1 MESPSLVDLTDE
13 NFSWHYWAMRI
24 AVFCSASTKIDDK
37 YVDFAFEVGK
47 AIAGQGWDVAWG
59 GGTLSMMGS
68 VSRGARSAGGKTFGV
83 IPQKLIGKEFADE
96 EATELF
102 VTESMRSRKAMLEDL
117 SNGFLILPGGIG
129 TMEEFMEIWVA
140 RHLGYHHKPI
150 VVCDPFDFYKDLHT
164 FLHSLKKEKFIG
176 DAHDDLVT
184 WVSEIP
190 AAIQAFKLSIKP
202 PNLI

>member
-1 MESPSLVDLTDE
+1 
-13 NFSWHYWAMRI
+13 MRI

-37 YVDFAFEVGK
+37 YVDFAFEVVK
-47 AIAGQGWDVAWG
+47 AISDQGWDVAWG

-68 VSRGARSAGGKTFGV
+68 VSRGARSVGGKTFGV
-83 IPQKLIGKEFADE
+83 IPQKLVGKEFADE

-102 VTESMRSRKAMLEDL
+102 ITESMRSRKAMLEDL
-117 SNGFLILPGGIG
+117 SNGFLILPGGLG

-140 RHLGYHHKPI
+140 RHLGYHQKPI
-150 VVCDPFDFYKDLHT
+150 VVCDPFGFYKDLHT
-164 FLHSLKKEKFIG
+164 FLHSLKSEKFIS

-184 WVSEIP
+184 WVSDIP
-190 AAIQAFKLSIKP
+190 AAMQAFKLSMKP

>member
-1 MESPSLVDLTDE
+1 MRSLSLFDLTDV

-47 AIAGQGWDVAWG
+47 AIADQGWDVAWG

-117 SNGFLILPGGIG
+117 AILTGGKA
-129 TMEEFMEIWVA
+129 MVA
-140 RHLGYHHKPI
+140 LEYDGQPLAADHGGWHHWRPSHA
-150 VVCDPFDFYKDLHT
+150 VQVERRDGERP
-164 FLHSLKKEKFIG
+164 
-176 DAHDDLVT
+176 
-184 WVSEIP
+184 
-190 AAIQAFKLSIKP
+190 
-202 PNLI
+202 